1 MSNGK
6 NIFLTGIT
14 GFLGSF
20 LAVELLKKGH
30 KIYALARGKGNKS
43 AKERVYDALKFAF
56 YEDEWDVE
64 SVSKNV
70 EVIQGD
76 IVQDDLGIAPSKWN
90 ELVEIIDFIF
100 HSAALTELNVPI
112 EVIRK
117 PNVEGTRH
125 VLNFA
130 LECQEKGRLR
140 KFNHISTVYVCG
152 DHEGEFDETML
163 DVGQGFN
170 NTYEQSKFEAEQ
182 LLRETAKRNDLRCSI
197 YRTSLIMGDAKS
209 GKISNFRLFYQP
221 LHYFSKEILSI
232 FPIDPTSRQNLIHVD
247 TVASALVLLAE
258 NFDDEVYHLVS
269 PNDIKMQD
277 FMIWITNFFGYLM
290 PKMIPFEE
298 FLALPIT
305 AAQKRMISPFM
316 HYFNCKARFDK
327 AIATSLLKKS
337 GLSFPVINEKSMEM
351 VFNYCLVKNFVKKK
365 VLKKS
370 CNSFISDINMKGKE
384 DEDSSRCS

>member
-64 SVSKNV
+64 SGSKNV

-163 DVGQGFN
+163 DVGQSFN
-170 NTYEQSKFEAEQ
+170 NAYEQSKFEAELLVRDYQ
-182 LLRETAKRNDLRCSI
+182 KKALNISVFRPSLIIGESQEGRTNSFQHIYKFLRLLSLKILDVYPIDIESWQNLVNVDSVSKSIVALSDKEEKLVFHTINPVDICLDTFIRLSCDFFNLRMPNFIAYRNFDFDKISSVQKALIMPVIPYLNCKTKFKSEKTQKALKKYDLILPKLDKECLLR
-197 YRTSLIMGDAKS
+197 M
-209 GKISNFRLFYQP
+209 
-221 LHYFSKEILSI
+221 
-232 FPIDPTSRQNLIHVD
+232 
-247 TVASALVLLAE
+247 
-258 NFDDEVYHLVS
+258 
-269 PNDIKMQD
+269 
-277 FMIWITNFFGYLM
+277 
-290 PKMIPFEE
+290 FEYC
-298 FLALPIT
+298 FLAGYI
-305 AAQKRMISPFM
+305 
-316 HYFNCKARFDK
+316 
-327 AIATSLLKKS
+327 KS
-337 GLSFPVINEKSMEM
+337 
-351 VFNYCLVKNFVKKK
+351 
-365 VLKKS
+365 
-370 CNSFISDINMKGKE
+370 NSN
-384 DEDSSRCS
+384 